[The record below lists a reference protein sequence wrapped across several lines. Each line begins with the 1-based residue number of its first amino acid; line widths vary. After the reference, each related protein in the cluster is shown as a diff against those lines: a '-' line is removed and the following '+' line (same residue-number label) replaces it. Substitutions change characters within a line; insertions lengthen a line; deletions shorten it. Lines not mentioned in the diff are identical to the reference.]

1 MTSPLS
7 TSLPPLAAAPA
18 APVAPAQANTYTDL
32 NALASLKNAPA
43 SGATIKA
50 VSEQVEALFLQMM
63 LKSMRDAG
71 EAAGEPESNETG
83 MYQDMFDK
91 QVALTL
97 SKRQDLGI
105 ARLFERQLGG
115 QTPGGKASGGNP
127 PGGEAPGLKSPSD
140 VPAGAAS
147 PSQLKQLPAGA
158 LPDARGRAAAPPP
171 TGANFSEQAAGFV
184 QQVLPTIRQAAAALG
199 VNPLG
204 LLAQAALE
212 TGWGRRTPRT
222 ADGTSSL
229 NLFGVKAGSD
239 WSGARAVADTVEI
252 NAGVAQ
258 QTRTAF
264 RAYGSIEESVG
275 DFARLLS
282 SSPRYREAAAA
293 GGSAEAYVQRIAK
306 AGYATDPEYANK
318 LNDVLNSGT
327 LRAALG
333 ARLAKL

>member
-7 TSLPPLAAAPA
+7 ISMPPSSAAPEA
-18 APVAPAQANTYTDL
+18 SAQANTYTDL
-32 NALASLKNAPA
+32 NALAALKNAPA
-43 SGATIKA
+43 SAATVKA

-71 EAAGEPESNETG
+71 EAAGEPTSNETG

-115 QTPGGKASGGNP
+115 KA
-127 PGGEAPGLKSPSD
+127 
-140 VPAGAAS
+140 AGAAPS
-147 PSQLKQLPAGA
+147 GAASSSQLKQLPKGV
-158 LPDARGRAAAPPP
+158 LPDSRGRAAPPP
-171 TGANFSEQAAGFV
+171 TGANLSEQACDFV
-184 QQVLPTIRQAAAALG
+184 QQVLPTIRQAAAAVG

-204 LLAQAALE
+204 MLAQAALE
-212 TGWGRRTPRT
+212 TGWGQRMPRT
-222 ADGTSSL
+222 ADGNSSL

-239 WSGARAVADTVEI
+239 WSGARAMADTVEI
-252 NAGVAQ
+252 SGGVAK

-275 DFARLLS
+275 DFARLLT
-282 SSPRYREAAAA
+282 SSPRYREAVAA
-293 GGSAEAYVQRIAK
+293 GSNAQAYVQSIAK
-306 AGYATDPEYANK
+306 AGYATDPQYANK

-327 LRAALG
+327 LQAALS

>member
-7 TSLPPLAAAPA
+7 ISMPPSSAAPEA
-18 APVAPAQANTYTDL
+18 STQANTYTDL
-32 NALASLKNAPA
+32 NALATLKNAPA
-43 SGATIKA
+43 SAATVKA

-71 EAAGEPESNETG
+71 EAAGEPTSNETG

-115 QTPGGKASGGNP
+115 KAAG
-127 PGGEAPGLKSPSD
+127 AA
-140 VPAGAAS
+140 PAGAAS
-147 PSQLKQLPAGA
+147 SSQLKAKGA
-158 LPDARGRAAAPPP
+158 LPDSRGRAAPPP
-171 TGANFSEQAAGFV
+171 TGANLSEQASDFV
-184 QQVLPTIRQAAAALG
+184 QQVLPTIRQAAAAVG

-204 LLAQAALE
+204 MLAQAALE
-212 TGWGRRTPRT
+212 TGWGQRMPRT
-222 ADGTSSL
+222 ADGNSSL

-252 NAGVAQ
+252 SGGVAK

-275 DFARLLS
+275 DFARLLT
-282 SSPRYREAAAA
+282 SSPRYRDAVAA
-293 GGSAEAYVQRIAK
+293 GGSAQAYVQSIAK

-318 LNDVLNSGT
+318 LNEVLNSGT
-327 LRAALG
+327 LQAALG